1 MCTSP
6 IYIRN
11 PKFRNS
17 LDTTLRAYIQVPCG
31 SCDECLRRRASDLFI
46 RTQYEYKKALRDG
59 GCAFMCCL
67 TYGLDLCP
75 TLTFEGKKYKVFN
88 KKDVIDF
95 IKRIRINLERYFK
108 KEFHCHAP
116 VFKYV
121 VTSEFGK
128 SAEGFHLPHY
138 HIIFIFD
145 MPITLRAFRINFV
158 KSMVNHKTGKRYFGK
173 IYQCDLLDPS
183 RGGIRY
189 SCKYILKDL
198 MFANTRKIINDLIKS
213 KQDEINQRFG
223 IILFPTDWIQEM
235 HNKCVRQNSRYREA
249 VQNNVLPYRHKLQF
263 FMCSNDLG
271 VSAIIDRYGKS
282 VCEMPVLTSNG
293 FTYALPKV
301 IKNRVEKDFGS
312 RSSARLAQNI
322 FLSSFNVAADTLFN
336 EGKLSLSDISLL
348 NDFINNY
355 TQFEGGFLFIVHP
368 NGVRERLYDN
378 IEFPDYDEV
387 LAESSFNEDNDFYSL
402 REAVLSVISSFNS
415 KKRLSVRAK
424 VAHDKVEKENF
435 QYNQKKKNN
444 GYK

>member
-17 LDTTLRAYIQVPCG
+17 IDTTLRAYIQVPCG

-46 RTQYEYKKALRDG
+46 RTQYEYKKALRNG

-75 TLTFEGKKYKVFN
+75 TLTFDGKTYKVFN
-88 KKDVIDF
+88 KKHVIDF
-95 IKRIRINLERYFK
+95 IKRLRINLERYFL
-108 KEFHCHAP
+108 KEFYCHAP
-116 VFKYV
+116 AFKYV

-138 HIIFIFD
+138 HLIFIFD

-158 KSMVNHKTGKRYFGK
+158 KSLLNHKTGKRYFGK

-183 RGGIRY
+183 RGGVRY

-198 MFANTRKIINDLIKS
+198 MFDNTRKIINDLIKS

-223 IILFPTDWIQEM
+223 IISFPIDWKQEF
-235 HNKCVRQNSRYREA
+235 HNKCIRHNSHYNKA
-249 VQNNVLPYRHKLQF
+249 VSDNVLPFRHMLQF

-271 VSAIIDRYGKS
+271 ISAIIDRYGES
-282 VCEMPVLTSNG
+282 ICEMPILTSNG
-293 FTYALPKV
+293 FTYAVPKA
-301 IKNRVEKDFGS
+301 IKNRVEKAFGS
-312 RSSARLAQNI
+312 RAVARLAHNV
-322 FLSSFNVAADTLFN
+322 FLASFDIAVDTLFN
-336 EGKLSLSDISLL
+336 EGKLSLFDISLMK
-348 NDFINNY
+348 DFINNF

-368 NGVRERLYDN
+368 NGIKERLYDN
-378 IEFPDYDEV
+378 LEFPAYEDV
-387 LAESSFNEDNDFYSL
+387 FAESRFFEDNDFYRL
-402 REAVLSVISSFNS
+402 REEVLFVIRSFNS
-415 KKRLSVRAK
+415 KKRLSLRAK
-424 VAHDKVEKENF
+424 VAHDKVEKENY
-435 QYNQKKKNN
+435 QSNQRKKNN
-444 GYK
+444 GY